1 MRKYVTMM
9 RDTRLMLCDVSL
21 LRSVTLMSTT
31 TNVTSTK
38 IDQKHRED
46 AEKHVL
52 NHRLHKELG
61 LPENITYQ
69 ISEHLCVTAKS
80 LSNQQ
85 TYPMF
90 LMYKCKFCI
99 TLLIPFRNNFTRSDN
114 CNICLTFN
122 VIPVNY

>member
-1 MRKYVTMM
+1 MWRLVTEVSDADVNHDQ
-9 RDTRLMLCDVSL
+9 RDV
-21 LRSVTLMSTT
+21 
-31 TNVTSTK
+31 NQ
-38 IDQKHRED
+38 DQKHRED

-52 NHRLHKELG
+52 NHRLHNELG

-90 LMYKCKFCI
+90 LMY
-99 TLLIPFRNNFTRSDN
+99 
-114 CNICLTFN
+114 
-122 VIPVNY
+122 